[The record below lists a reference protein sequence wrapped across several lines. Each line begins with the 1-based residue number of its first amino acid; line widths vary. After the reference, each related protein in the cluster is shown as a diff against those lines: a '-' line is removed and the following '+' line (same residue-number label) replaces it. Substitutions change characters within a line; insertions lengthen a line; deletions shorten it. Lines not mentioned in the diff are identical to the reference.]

1 MSKNRKFIVSMFFA
15 WMFSLGISCESM
27 AASSKGIFQ
36 KTPLSGNELADG
48 LASLETLAKFELA
61 SGLRVVIYRSV
72 ESGECDSFRQVE
84 TCPQG
89 RLFIVRSL
97 MKEGPDENKL
107 WITQKR
113 RNWKIAEQP
122 SENHHAEQSELQK
135 FFGVI
140 GLELNAC
147 RPPRKKEEG
156 QWIQE
161 RYRVRLWKNGIST
174 QLISSATAECQQ

>member
-1 MSKNRKFIVSMFFA
+1 MNKLVISALLA
-15 WMFSLGISCESM
+15 WTFGLGISCESM
-27 AASSKGIFQ
+27 AASSKDIFQ
-36 KTPLSGNELADG
+36 NAPLNGDELADG
-48 LASLETLAKFELA
+48 LASLETLTEFQLR

-72 ESGECDSFRQVE
+72 ESGECDSSRELE

-113 RNWKIAEQP
+113 RNWKIVVRP
-122 SENHHAEQSELQK
+122 SEHEYAEQSELQK

-140 GLELNAC
+140 GFELDSC
-147 RPPRKKEEG
+147 RLPQKMEKG
-156 QWIQE
+156 QWIHE
-161 RYRVRLWKNGIST
+161 RYLVRLWKDGMST
-174 QLISSATAECQQ
+174 QIISSAATANCQ

>member
-1 MSKNRKFIVSMFFA
+1 MNRQLIVSMFFA
-15 WMFSLGISCESM
+15 WMFGLGISCEAV
-27 AASSKGIFQ
+27 AANSKDIFQ
-36 KTPLSGNELADG
+36 RMPLGGNELADG
-48 LASLETLAKFELA
+48 LASLETLAEFELP
-61 SGLRVVIYRSV
+61 SGLRVVIYRSI
-72 ESGECDSFRQVE
+72 ESGECDSFREVE

-107 WITQKR
+107 WITKKR
-113 RNWKIAEQP
+113 RNWKIVEQP
-122 SENHHAEQSELQK
+122 SEHENAEHSELQK

-147 RPPRKKEEG
+147 RPSRKMKKG

-161 RYRVRLWKNGIST
+161 RYRVLLWKDGINT
-174 QLISSATAECQQ
+174 QLISSTTTAECQQ